1 MFVTN
6 HVLAGAVLGLVV
18 RRPAAVFPVAVVS
31 HLAMDRVPHWGLRS
45 TREFDPAAFLR
56 VAVRDGLVGL
66 ATMAAAT
73 AVTPAPLRRAV
84 VAGMLGAALLDVDKP
99 AELVGW
105 HPVPAAVQRLHVAVQ
120 REDEAHL
127 GREVA
132 VGAGLALAVLAGAHR
147 RRRR

>member
-18 RRPAAVFPVAVVS
+18 RRPAAVFPVAVAS

-45 TREFDPAAFLR
+45 SREFDPAAFFR

-66 ATMAAAT
+66 AAMAAAT
-73 AVTPAPLRRAV
+73 ALAPPPMRGAV

-99 AELVGW
+99 AELLGW
-105 HPVPAAVQRLHVAVQ
+105 HPVPAGVQRLHVAVQ
-120 REDEAHL
+120 REDERHL

-132 VGAGLALAVLAGAHR
+132 TGVGLALAVLAASRSR
-147 RRRR
+147 RR